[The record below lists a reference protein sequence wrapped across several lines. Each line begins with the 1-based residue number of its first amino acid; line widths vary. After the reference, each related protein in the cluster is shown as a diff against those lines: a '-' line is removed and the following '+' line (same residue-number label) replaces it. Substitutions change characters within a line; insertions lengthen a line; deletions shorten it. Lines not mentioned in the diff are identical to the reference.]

1 MKVEDSSRLAVAEL
15 NWGHNPSAILWIGS
29 RAVHQYWALLA
40 PYFRDV
46 LLTPQR
52 RAEDQVIAW
61 SWREE
66 GESRVPTGAE
76 LAALRKR
83 LAGDLQAFVDNVAD
97 GAEEGRGLVAAGN
110 APGIGQIAAAMEGWV
125 SRLLA
130 MSDNEFVSY
139 VACTESGLR
148 LHSWGLTTAVVP
160 RFPETDKAK
169 TESGGGDGPEEPDVV
184 AGSAT
189 VRSGRARRRRGL
201 VLLTMGLLAGGVWA
215 GRQAWGAIRDE
226 QRMTNDAGPRREV
239 GGFNLRKLW
248 QRFGGTSDRPLERDP
263 VQASEKTAAIGSALG
278 SKPDPAGLGT
288 QSVSLKA
295 ARSTGKNDSAKSVAI
310 TSAGEAVDLADSARQ
325 VTTEAAATSSASD
338 SMVGGGAAANRYGV
352 ATGGVSAAPAGGG
365 GAAAPSVTTV
375 APQSELA
382 SGGSPRAF
390 QPQTTS
396 SGTTVAS
403 ASADDP
409 VARSAMDSVG
419 ANRKNDA
426 GSMHVTQERMEE
438 AEAATVAAITSTD
451 DGRGTMVT
459 PGPDRADAA
468 STDETASV
476 PPVLALR
483 DASVESRVAMA
494 ETSWTRVMRVQTGE
508 WRVRLLGE
516 TILPTQPMR
525 AGEEVTFETMR
536 AQMLAERRAQL
547 PVPFASVRGRRGFAV
562 ESESGP
568 LQWRV
573 PAGADTISAQADGN
587 RAEIFW
593 AEGAAPSS
601 GIYEAVD
608 EQGRMVT
615 RLEVGTDGVP
625 VLALAEEVRGWCWFT
640 LDGEVTSFSGRRLAQ
655 ETMPSA
661 WHWTMDAHG
670 AHLEIPLT
678 TSAGTTTVETVAL
691 VDPATGWAII
701 SQITLTATS
710 SPR

>member
-52 RAEDQVIAW
+52 RAEDQIIAW

-66 GESRVPTGAE
+66 RESRVPTGAE

-83 LAGDLQAFVDNVAD
+83 LAGDLQAFVDNVSA

-169 TESGGGDGPEEPDVV
+169 TESEGGDGPEEPDVV
-184 AGSAT
+184 AGNAA
-189 VRSGRARRRRGL
+189 VRSGRARRRMGL

-263 VQASEKTAAIGSALG
+263 VQASEKKTAAVG

-338 SMVGGGAAANRYGV
+338 STVGGGAATNRYGV

-390 QPQTTS
+390 QPQTTN

-426 GSMHVTQERMEE
+426 GSMHATQERMEE
-438 AEAATVAAITSTD
+438 AKAATVATITSTD
-451 DGRGTMVT
+451 DGRGTVVT
-459 PGPDRADAA
+459 RGPERADAA

-476 PPVLALR
+476 RSLLALR
-483 DASVESRVAMA
+483 DASEESRVAMA
-494 ETSWTRVMRVQTGE
+494 ETSWTRVVRVQAGE

-516 TILPTQPMR
+516 TILPTQPVR

-547 PVPFASVRGRRGFAV
+547 PVAFASVRGRRGFAV

-568 LQWRV
+568 LQWRI

-601 GIYEAVD
+601 EIYEAVD
-608 EQGRMVT
+608 EQGRAVA
-615 RLEVGTDGVP
+615 RLEVGADRTP
-625 VLALAEEVRGWCWFT
+625 VLSLTAETRGWCWFT
-640 LDGEVTSFSGRRLAQ
+640 LDGEVTSFIGRRLSL

-670 AHLEIPLT
+670 AHLQIPLT
-678 TSAGTTTVETVAL
+678 TSAGTAEVETVAL